1 MKIGNSIFFEFSLYS
16 QSKCLGTNRTDNE
29 PNRNESTRK
38 ESNRGNDVNSVL
50 CSTAACTVAHMR
62 VCPRQCVYVCVCT
75 RTLWTSSKLAGL
87 HGVKIASDP
96 QSATKG
102 TQLK

>member
-1 MKIGNSIFFEFSLYS
+1 MVVFHMVVLPQQGWVAS
-16 QSKCLGTNRTDNE
+16 CGHT
-29 PNRNESTRK
+29 PNVKNVRNESTRK

-62 VCPRQCVYVCVCT
+62 VCPRQCLYVCVCT
-75 RTLWTSSKLAGL
+75 CTLWTSSKLAGL

-96 QSATKG
+96 QGATKG
-102 TQLK
+102 AQLK